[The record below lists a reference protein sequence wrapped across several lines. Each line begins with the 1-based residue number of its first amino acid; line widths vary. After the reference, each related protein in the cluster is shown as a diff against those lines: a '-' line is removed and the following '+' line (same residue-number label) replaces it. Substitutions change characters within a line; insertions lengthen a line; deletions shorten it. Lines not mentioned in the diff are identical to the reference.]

1 MGLERFMAGWFATEM
16 PRQGVRPCGLTPW
29 EENATVVI
37 YCGNQDPVVSLSSVS
52 IAERSGLTGKE
63 VREEENG

>member
-1 MGLERFMAGWFATEM
+1 M
-16 PRQGVRPCGLTPW
+16 
-29 EENATVVI
+29 VI